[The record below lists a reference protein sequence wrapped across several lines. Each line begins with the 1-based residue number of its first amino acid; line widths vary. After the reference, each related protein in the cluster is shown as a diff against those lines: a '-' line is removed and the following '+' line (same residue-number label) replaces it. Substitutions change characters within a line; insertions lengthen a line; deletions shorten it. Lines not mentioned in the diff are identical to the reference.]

1 MINSFC
7 QNPLNIHCQTPRWL
21 TLAWQAR
28 MGQQLTAGNCQSSGL
43 HLRSNI
49 NAGFWKGIKWWC
61 YRLWGIPI
69 SPTNQTCG
77 VLGCSSG
84 RFTPLVECPTPEF
97 PWGMLWSMWRKAIR
111 WISLTFIWLN
121 RLIYWRKL
129 LDGSP
134 WGMSSPG
141 LHHHE
146 RCKFCSHFLT
156 LFQDLSKSETDK
168 CDITLNVAQA
178 WELEPE
184 KRPTF
189 AASRDS
195 LDLFRTQNPQWR
207 RRRTFP
213 RTSKKTWKWM
223 PVSSW
228 SDSQTVIKK
237 LPVMRKGKPPL
248 TQ

>member
-1 MINSFC
+1 MLQALRHSHFSNKSDMWSF
-7 QNPLNIHCQTPRWL
+7 
-21 TLAWQAR
+21 
-28 MGQQLTAGNCQSSGL
+28 
-43 HLRSNI
+43 
-49 NAGFWKGIKWWC
+49 
-61 YRLWGIPI
+61 
-69 SPTNQTCG
+69 G
-77 VLGCSSG
+77 VLLWEIYSFG
-84 RFTPLVECPTPEF
+84 RVPYPRIPLGDVVKHVEKGYQVHF
-97 PWGMLWSMWRKAIR
+97 FHIY
-111 WISLTFIWLN
+111 LN
-121 RLIYWRKL
+121 GLIYWRKL

-168 CDITLNVAQA
+168 CEITPNMAQA